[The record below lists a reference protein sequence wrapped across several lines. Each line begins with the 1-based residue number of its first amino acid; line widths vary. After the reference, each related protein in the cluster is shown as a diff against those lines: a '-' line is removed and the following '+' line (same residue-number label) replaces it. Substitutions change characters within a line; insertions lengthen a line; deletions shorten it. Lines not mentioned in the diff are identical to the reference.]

1 MDAVAAK
8 SYSEQYEQMLRE
20 QLEQALD
27 SIDRQEQA
35 QINRYDTELARVEAA
50 RQNALRGAYADY
62 ANNINPYGIQAEAA
76 YANGLRGAGKSET
89 ALANYYNTYQ
99 NMLAQIHSLKDEQA
113 SDLRLDLDDALAQNE
128 ASRTAARGDAYNS
141 ILNERIR
148 REESEYN
155 RAQDEREYAFRL
167 AQAQQEQENW
177 QKEFE
182 LKLAAA
188 QKSSAK
194 SGGSGSGRSAS
205 AAQSS
210 VTDGAGGMDEQQFE
224 ELYNTMNSLRWSV
237 LPGESNPTPRI
248 REWQSSYLQSFS
260 KYLSPAQYQQLVALC
275 L

>member
-20 QLEQALD
+20 QLKQALD

-35 QINRYDTELARVEAA
+35 QVNRYDTELARVEAA
-50 RQNALRGAYADY
+50 RKDALRGAYADY
-62 ANNINPYGIQAEAA
+62 AHNINPYGIQAESA

-99 NMLAQIHSLKDEQA
+99 NMLAQVHCLKDEQA
-113 SDLRLDLDDALAQNE
+113 GDLRLDLEDALAQNE
-128 ASRTAARGDAYNS
+128 AARTAARGSAYNN
-141 ILNERIR
+141 ILNELIR
-148 REESEYN
+148 REESEYG
-155 RAQDEREYAFRL
+155 RAQDERDYAFRL

-188 QKSSAK
+188 QKSAAK
-194 SGGSGSGRSAS
+194 SGGSGSGSS
-205 AAQSS
+205 AAQTALS
-210 VTDGAGGMDEQQFE
+210 DNAFMDEQRFA
-224 ELYNTMNSLRWSV
+224 ELYKAMNSLRWSV

-248 REWQSSYLQSFS
+248 REWQSAYLQTFS
-260 KYLSPAQYQQLVALC
+260 KYLSPEQYQQLVALY

>member
-128 ASRTAARGDAYNS
+128 ANRTAARGDAYNS
-141 ILNERIR
+141 ILNERSR

-194 SGGSGSGRSAS
+194 SGGSGSGRSSS

-210 VTDGAGGMDEQQFE
+210 VTDGAGGMDEYDEQPALVCPAGRVE
-224 ELYNTMNSLRWSV
+224 
-237 LPGESNPTPRI
+237 PDAPHPRMA
-248 REWQSSYLQSFS
+248 EFV
-260 KYLSPAQYQQLVALC
+260 SPVVQ
-275 L
+275 